1 MVDHKAYDSRE
12 AFDAKLVEV
21 IRASGAVLVCLA
33 GFMRVVTPVFLRAFP
48 HRILNI
54 HPALLPSFPGTHGPA
69 QALRYGVRFSGCT
82 VHFLDEGVDTGPI
95 VVQAVVPV
103 HEDDTEET
111 LAARILKEE
120 HRIYPMAIR
129 LFLEGRLSRRGEKGD
144 DERRGKD
151 PRLLPAQ
158 SRRLIPENFL
168 SGHLTNGTEYF
179 LSHPDKVFSST
190 SPAVNASMIPAASAS
205 VASKRCPFISR
216 NAYMTIKPTLLLP
229 SMNGWLRTIAAP

>member
-1 MVDHKAYDSRE
+1 MSDRPVIAVLVSGSGSNLQAIIDASERGEIPGRVGLVLSNKGDAYGLARAVKHGIPTAVVDHKAYETRE

-54 HPALLPSFPGTHGPA
+54 HPALLPSFPGTHGPG

-82 VHFLDEGVDTGPI
+82 VHFLDEGVDTGPVI
-95 VVQAVVPV
+95 VQAVVPV
-103 HEDDTEET
+103 YDDDTEET

-129 LFLEGRLSRRGEKGD
+129 LFLEGRLAVTGRKVTTKDAEKIPDFSRR
-144 DERRGKD
+144 
-151 PRLLPAQ
+151 
-158 SRRLIPENFL
+158 N
-168 SGHLTNGTEYF
+168 
-179 LSHPDKVFSST
+179 PD
-190 SPAVNASMIPAASAS
+190 A
-205 VASKRCPFISR
+205 
-216 NAYMTIKPTLLLP
+216 
-229 SMNGWLRTIAAP
+229 

>member
-1 MVDHKAYDSRE
+1 MSDRPVIAVLVSGSGSNLQAIIDASERGEIPGRVGLVLSNKADAYGLARASVHGIPTAVVDHKAFDSRE
-12 AFDAKLVEV
+12 AFDAKMIEV

-95 VVQAVVPV
+95 IVQAVVPV

-129 LFLEGRLSRRGEKGD
+129 LFLEGRLTVEGRKVFTRNAEKIPDFSRR
-144 DERRGKD
+144 
-151 PRLLPAQ
+151 
-158 SRRLIPENFL
+158 N
-168 SGHLTNGTEYF
+168 
-179 LSHPDKVFSST
+179 PD
-190 SPAVNASMIPAASAS
+190 A
-205 VASKRCPFISR
+205 
-216 NAYMTIKPTLLLP
+216 
-229 SMNGWLRTIAAP
+229 